1 MVKFLIRGEKGNF
14 LEATIENSSEFV
26 KINPTKTE
34 INPRDLVH
42 FGSDV
47 ITDGWD
53 LYAYTENMKTQ
64 GVDYILISEYH
75 RSFEHKVKK
84 CDDPEYSVPED
95 FLQSESIRG
104 VTAYLKK

>member
-1 MVKFLIRGEKGNF
+1 MIKYLVRGEKGNF
-14 LEATIENSSEFV
+14 LEATVENSSELV
-26 KINPTKTE
+26 KIKPTKIE
-34 INPRDLVH
+34 VNPRDLVH

-47 ITDGWD
+47 ITNGWD

-64 GVDYILISEYH
+64 GADYILISEYDK
-75 RSFEHKVKK
+75 SVEHKIKK
-84 CDDPEYSVPED
+84 CDDPEYGVSKD